1 MAMRTYAYLVVS
13 FLLVQG
19 KCTRQMHKQ
28 SGSRLPFAL
37 DRLHAHPVVLPG
49 ELDMDDLTKALS
61 IITELHAVHASG
73 QLMDED

>member
-1 MAMRTYAYLVVS
+1 
-13 FLLVQG
+13 
-19 KCTRQMHKQ
+19 MHKQ